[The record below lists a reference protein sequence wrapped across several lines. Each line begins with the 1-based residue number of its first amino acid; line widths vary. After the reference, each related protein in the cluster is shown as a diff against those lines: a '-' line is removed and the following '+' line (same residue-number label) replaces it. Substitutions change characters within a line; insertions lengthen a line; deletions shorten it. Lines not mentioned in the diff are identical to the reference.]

1 MKYKL
6 LKELPDL
13 PVWTIIIETDDKY
26 FFENWVEVNR
36 DYYDIF
42 YRIFHRDTKEYY
54 EKINEEKKTIH
65 EKSGTCF
72 MINRYWN
79 VDSSHFDDGIHFL
92 CKSNRFLT
100 REEAEDEHKR
110 REWAVRPD
118 KFIPKEKQDYW
129 TQWRDWI
136 EEWRY
141 SWWDDLFENFI
152 INSGLAFRTQE
163 ECEKAIK
170 EHDLIRLFYTIR

>member
-6 LKELPDL
+6 LKDL
-13 PVWTIIIETDDKY
+13 PWIKAWEILSELQDTHPYSVQYKTVSWVFANAHAD
-26 FFENWVEVNR
+26 FFEPIV
-36 DYYDIF
+36 
-42 YRIFHRDTKEYY
+42 
-54 EKINEEKKTIH
+54 EKK
-65 EKSGTCF
+65 
-72 MINRYWN
+72 RYEDLN
-79 VDSSHFDDGIHFL
+79 QDDTVFVIWFYWDVVEETF
-92 CKSNRFLT
+92 SDMWMPRSETFLT

-152 INSGLAFRTQE
+152 INSGLAFRTHE

-170 EHDLIRLFYTIR
+170 EHDLIRLFYEIR